1 MAIKTEEEFISLVR
15 KAEKEAQN
23 RPKLYLF
30 KLALFACF
38 GYAVILLTLTTLL
51 GLTGG
56 LILLAIFS
64 TGIFLL
70 LVKKKLIFVLG
81 FAIWVLIKALWVKL
95 PAPTGYSLKRKDF
108 PALFKELDSLSKQ
121 LDAIKVHEVIL
132 DRSYNAAVV
141 QHPRLGV
148 LGWNKNYL
156 ILGYQLLMGLSPEQ
170 MRAVLAHEFGH
181 LSGNHSRFSGW
192 IYRNRISWARVMD
205 AFSNE
210 HSWGG
215 SMMRKFFN
223 WYSPK
228 FDAYSF
234 ALARSN
240 EYEAD
245 AISAQLTSANIAGQA
260 LLNAYVAAPYVEQH
274 YWDDFF
280 KQADHYAKPQTPPL
294 EGLQA
299 FLQSTS
305 INKEDIK
312 EHLNTALNAET
323 HYADTHP
330 CLSDRLK
337 ALGDT
342 QKFQLMTS
350 FEVSAA
356 QAWLGNKNSDV
367 LSDFDQKWWQE
378 TQERWES
385 RFTYSQESLKALS
398 EFDECIAE
406 ELSDDNLW
414 KFAYLTQ
421 EFRSLEQ
428 AQPLLQIYQSRYPKN
443 SDAAYYIARY
453 QMGHDLEA
461 AMLQFKIARHDPRL
475 IEACAHLGF
484 NLLMSHNQEQE
495 ASQWWQECVS
505 INQVFNEA
513 KEERASVTIR
523 DTLNEPSKDQQPLL
537 ENLIEQLKAHKRVKK
552 VWIAEKAVSHYK
564 DDPVYIV
571 AFTLRGLAFS
581 YDKAEDELRNA
592 IRHSASVFIVAK
604 SGTHKKLAKKV
615 IKSGKRVI

>member
-1 MAIKTEEEFISLVR
+1 MAINTEEEFISLVH
-15 KAEKEAQN
+15 KAENEAQN

-51 GLTGG
+51 GLTGV
-56 LILLAIFS
+56 LILLAVFS
-64 TGIFLL
+64 TGLFLL

-81 FAIWVLIKALWVKL
+81 FAIWVLLKALWVKL
-95 PAPTGYSLKRKDF
+95 PAPSGYNLKRKDF
-108 PALFKELDSLSKQ
+108 PALFKELDTLSKQ
-121 LDAIKVHEVIL
+121 LNAIKVHTVIL

-170 MRAVLAHEFGH
+170 MKAVLAHEFGH

-192 IYRNRISWARVMD
+192 IYRNRISWARVMS
-205 AFSNE
+205 AFSHE

-245 AISAQLTSANIAGQA
+245 AISAKLTSANIAGQA

-299 FLQSTS
+299 FLQSTC
-305 INKEDIK
+305 IDKEDIK
-312 EHLNTALNAET
+312 EHLNTALNTET

-367 LSDFDQKWWQE
+367 LSDFDQEWWQE

-406 ELSDDNLW
+406 ELSDDDLW

-428 AQPLLQIYQSRYPKN
+428 AQPLFQIYQSRYPKD

-495 ASQWWQECVS
+495 ASQW
-505 INQVFNEA
+505 
-513 KEERASVTIR
+513 
-523 DTLNEPSKDQQPLL
+523 
-537 ENLIEQLKAHKRVKK
+537 
-552 VWIAEKAVSHYK
+552 
-564 DDPVYIV
+564 
-571 AFTLRGLAFS
+571 
-581 YDKAEDELRNA
+581 
-592 IRHSASVFIVAK
+592 
-604 SGTHKKLAKKV
+604 
-615 IKSGKRVI
+615 